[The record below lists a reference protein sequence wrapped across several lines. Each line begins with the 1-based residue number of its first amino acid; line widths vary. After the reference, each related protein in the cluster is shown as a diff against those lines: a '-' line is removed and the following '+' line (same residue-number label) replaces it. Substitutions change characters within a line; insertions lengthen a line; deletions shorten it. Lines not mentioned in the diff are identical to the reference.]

1 MATTADIPHDTAVQG
16 MARVRLAEIAAKLA
30 DVAAQLHDAAE
41 QESNAGS
48 SHGPLNADCQQQRSA
63 LATARHAYW
72 LRRQRA
78 QIFGSADLFGEPG
91 WDILLDLYI
100 AYAEGKQVSVSSACI
115 GSASP
120 ATTGLR
126 WLSVL
131 AEQGLIAREAD
142 EQDQRR
148 IMVRLTQRGV
158 AAMERFLA
166 LARER

>member
-1 MATTADIPHDTAVQG
+1 MATTADRFHDRVAAG
-16 MARVRLAEIAAKLA
+16 MGRARLAEIAAKLA
-30 DVAAQLHDAAE
+30 EVAAQLNEAAAQDADE
-41 QESNAGS
+41 GS
-48 SHGPLNADCQQQRSA
+48 GIGPLTGDCPQQRSA

-78 QIFGSADLFGEPG
+78 QIFGSADLFGEPA

-100 AYAEGKQVSVSSACI
+100 AHAEGKQVSVSSACI

-131 AEQGLIAREAD
+131 TEQGLIAREAD
-142 EQDQRR
+142 EHDHRR
-148 IMVRLTQRGV
+148 IMVRLTQRGI

-166 LARER
+166 LAQGR